1 MSFNKKR
8 ACCCN
13 QQPGEDDF
21 FFEVQSAIPIASA
34 EKNLTGTYSFWI
46 EVEGVT
52 TSGGVPVDSTLIW
65 EYVSTQINNEA
76 GSNVTLGSWKTETD
90 RLVFIPNPFEFNIH
104 HTDGKI
110 YQATSQQQVGLD
122 ALRFRGFHMN
132 SSPRMLTRT
141 EWEALDEIKVL
152 MRLPEGVNQSAGG
165 NKFRAYKLY
174 GYFFGLDQFDD
185 EPAIGPTTFGDL
197 TWEMYPKVNA
207 NMPVQMRATEING
220 TAILTFFDF
229 TALFPSTL
237 NVTVEGSIPV
247 AYRRSGLEVDQ
258 CLGTL
263 SPTPLGASLD
273 VNLTLTY
280 DKTVSA
286 SGVMSYVNNQTSEQ
300 RTVGEDT
307 INWDIPEEDC
317 FGITIPAAPD
327 QSADFKYI
335 VSAFTISMYNGS
347 SGFEGIPQST
357 IAGCVDD
364 IGYNPNGNRLL
375 CGSCNANSSVHG
387 LGRFCSPRNYD
398 GDFFKDKQHTDLFND
413 VFDDSSPVDV
423 GNGSNYPTGIGY
435 DFRRLQSLWCS
446 PVLVWGAATGSAVT
460 LEIKAPQGPGL
471 NSFLLSDPVGACG
484 AGTPGPHFVFAF
496 GDVPVLFDGLDHS
509 WTGLPTMAKK
519 IINTD

>member
-34 EKNLTGTYSFWI
+34 EKNLAGTYSFWI
-46 EVEGVT
+46 KIEDVT

-76 GSNVTLGSWKTETD
+76 GSNVTLGTWKTQTD
-90 RLVFIPNPFEFNIH
+90 RLVFIPAVSEFRIH
-104 HTDGKI
+104 HTNGEI
-110 YQATSQQQVGLD
+110 YGALSQQLVGLD

-141 EWEALDEIKVL
+141 EWDDLDEIKVL
-152 MRLPEGVNQSAGG
+152 MRLPEGVNQSTGG

-207 NMPVQMRATEING
+207 NMPVQMLATPLLG
-220 TAILTFFDF
+220 GATLTFFDF
-229 TALFPSTL
+229 TALFPDTL
-237 NVTVEGSIPV
+237 SVTLEGSIPI
-247 AYRRSGLEVDQ
+247 AYRRYGLEVDQ

-263 SPTPLGASLD
+263 SPTPLGASMD
-273 VNLTLTY
+273 VNFTLTY
-280 DKTVSA
+280 DKTVS
-286 SGVMSYVNNQTSEQ
+286 GGGMSYVNNQTPEQ
-300 RTVGEDT
+300 RTVGQTT
-307 INWDIPEEDC
+307 ITWDVPAQEC
-317 FGITIPAAPD
+317 FGLPFPPIEGLTLD
-327 QSADFKYI
+327 YEYI
-335 VSAFTISMYNGS
+335 IAGFTISMYKGS
-347 SGFEGIPQST
+347 SGVGDSAQST

-364 IGYNPNGNRLL
+364 IGYNPDGNRLL
-375 CGSCNANSSVHG
+375 CGSCNANSPNHDQ
-387 LGRFCSPRNYD
+387 GRFCSPRNYD

-435 DFRRLQSLWCS
+435 SFRRLQSLWCS

-496 GDVPVLFDGLDHS
+496 GDVPSGSSTTF
-509 WTGLPTMAKK
+509 TGLPTMAKK